1 MKHLI
6 SIKSIALW
14 LFVGLSLP
22 AWSATDMFIK
32 IGDIKGESKL
42 VACPGGVCELGD
54 LAAGEY
60 KLQVTDEKGTALD
73 KRVVLH
79 QLAAPSTREAG
90 SGLATGKRQH
100 KPLRMTNTSAD
111 ALREFSLKLDADE
124 TAVTVQIKDISALRN
139 DKADKAVDAI
149 NHNSTRS
156 NKTSN

>member
-139 DKADKAVDAI
+139 DKSDKAVDAI

>member
-6 SIKSIALW
+6 SIKFFAPL
-14 LFVGLSLP
+14 LLACLSLP
-22 AWSATDMFIK
+22 AWSASDMFIK
-32 IGDIKGESKL
+32 IGDIKGESKI
-42 VACPGGVCELGD
+42 VACPSSVCELGD

-100 KPLRMTNTSAD
+100 KPLRMTSTSGE
-111 ALREFSLKLDADE
+111 ALREFSLKLEANE

-139 DKADKAVDAI
+139 DKAVDAI